1 VNHPT
6 ATSERRSADTDTFRH
21 DRVTATVASPLDVTL
36 DLPRAALSVN
46 GVTRHIGGRDVVDH
60 VSFDVA
66 DGELVVIVGPSGC
79 GKSSLLRSIA
89 GLDPVVAGHI
99 VLDGSDV
106 SALPPEKRRIG
117 LVFQDHALFP
127 HRRVDQNIAFGLTH
141 LDRGARA
148 RRVDELLELVRLP
161 GVADRYPHELSG
173 GEQQRI
179 ALARALAP
187 DPAVVLLDEPFA
199 SLDPSLRDD
208 VRNDVIEALRL
219 RNAAAVLVT
228 HDREEALALGDR
240 VAVMS
245 AGRMLQIDRP
255 DVVYERPID
264 QFVATFLG
272 EASFLPDPDRPGVT
286 MMARPHDLTLSSDAR
301 STDGAADRVTARR
314 YLGAAWRYTVER
326 SDGSVVDVDLA
337 GGPTTTPLDVGDTC
351 TVVVDAGHPL
361 HRLPA

>member
-1 VNHPT
+1 MNPPT
-6 ATSERRSADTDTFRH
+6 ATSERAVLDVETSGPGST
-21 DRVTATVASPLDVTL
+21 TATVASPMDATP
-36 DLPRAALSVN
+36 DPSRAALSVS
-46 GVTRHIGGRDVVDH
+46 GVTRHIGGRDVVDR

-79 GKSSLLRSIA
+79 GKSSLLRAIA
-89 GLDPVVAGHI
+89 GLDPTTAGRV
-99 VLDGSDV
+99 VLDGADV
-106 SALPPEKRRIG
+106 STLPPEKRRIG

-161 GVADRYPHELSG
+161 GVAKRYPHELSG

-208 VRNDVIEALRL
+208 VRTDVIEALRL

-255 DVVYERPID
+255 DEVYERPSD

-272 EASFLPDPDRPGVT
+272 EASFLPDPDRPGIT
-286 MMARPHDLTLSSDAR
+286 MMARPHDLTHSRDDE
-301 STDGAADRVTARR
+301 STDGGADRVMARR
-314 YLGAAWRYTVER
+314 YLGAAWRYTVQR
-326 SDGSVVDVDLA
+326 SDGSMVDVDLA
-337 GGPTTTPLDVGDTC
+337 GGPTTNPLEVGDTC

>member
-1 VNHPT
+1 MNSPT
-6 ATSERRSADTDTFRH
+6 ATSPMHPTTAGTFQH
-21 DRVTATVASPLDVTL
+21 EQTTATVPTSMDVTIEHSH
-36 DLPRAALSVN
+36 AALEVS
-46 GVTRHIGGRDVVDH
+46 GVTRRIAGLDVVDRA
-60 VSFDVA
+60 SFDVA

-79 GKSSLLRSIA
+79 GKSSLLRAIA
-89 GLDPVVAGHI
+89 GLDPIAAGRV
-99 VLDGSDV
+99 VLDGRDV
-106 SALPPEKRRIG
+106 TALPPEKRRIG

-141 LDRGARA
+141 LDRAGRA

-161 GVADRYPHELSG
+161 GVGKRYPHELSG

-208 VRNDVIEALRL
+208 VRTDVIEALRL

-255 DVVYERPID
+255 DEVYERPSD
-264 QFVATFLG
+264 RFVAEFLG
-272 EASFLPDPDRPGVT
+272 EASFLPDPDDPAMT
-286 MMARPHDLTLSSDAR
+286 LMARPHDLTVVAGGD
-301 STDGAADRVTARR
+301 DRVTARR
-314 YLGAAWRYTVER
+314 YLGAAWRYTVHR
-326 SDGSVVDVDLA
+326 SDGSAVDVDLS
-337 GGPTTTPLDVGDTC
+337 GGPGTTPLGVGEPC

>member
-1 VNHPT
+1 MNHPAPTSVMPEQT
-6 ATSERRSADTDTFRH
+6 ARTFLAERS
-21 DRVTATVASPLDVTL
+21 TATVPHSMEATIDQT
-36 DLPRAALSVN
+36 RAALSVK
-46 GVTRHIGGRDVVDH
+46 GVTRHIGGRDVVDQ

-79 GKSSLLRSIA
+79 GKSSLLRAIA
-89 GLDPVVAGHI
+89 GLDPITAGRI
-99 VLDGSDV
+99 VLDGNDV
-106 SALPPEKRRIG
+106 TALPPEKRRIG

-161 GVADRYPHELSG
+161 GVAKRYPHELSG

-208 VRNDVIEALRL
+208 VRTDVIEALRL

-240 VAVMS
+240 VAVMFD
-245 AGRMLQIDRP
+245 GQMLQIDRP
-255 DVVYERPID
+255 DEVYERPSD
-264 QFVATFLG
+264 RFVATFLG
-272 EASFLPDPDRPGVT
+272 EASFLADPDSPGLA
-286 MMARPHDLTLSSDAR
+286 MMARPHDLTVI
-301 STDGAADRVTARR
+301 DGGDDRVTARR
-314 YLGAAWRYTVER
+314 YLGAAWRYTIRRV
-326 SDGSVVDVDLA
+326 DGSHVDVDLA
-337 GGPTTTPLDVGDTC
+337 GGPGTTPLNVGDAC

>member
-1 VNHPT
+1 V
-6 ATSERRSADTDTFRH
+6 
-21 DRVTATVASPLDVTL
+21 DVT
-36 DLPRAALSVN
+36 S
-46 GVTRHIGGRDVVDH
+46 
-60 VSFDVA
+60 
-66 DGELVVIVGPSGC
+66 
-79 GKSSLLRSIA
+79 
-89 GLDPVVAGHI
+89 
-99 VLDGSDV
+99 
-106 SALPPEKRRIG
+106 LPPEKRRIG

-127 HRRVDQNIAFGLTH
+127 HRRVDQNIAFGLAH
-141 LDRGARA
+141 IDRPARA

-161 GVADRYPHELSG
+161 GVAKRYPHELSG

-208 VRNDVIEALRL
+208 VRTDVVEALRL

-245 AGRMLQIDRP
+245 EGRMLQIDRP
-255 DVVYERPID
+255 DEVYERPND
-264 QFVATFLG
+264 RFVATFLG
-272 EASFLPDPDRPGVT
+272 EASFLPDPG
-286 MMARPHDLTLSSDAR
+286 
-301 STDGAADRVTARR
+301 GADRVLGRR
-314 YLGAAWRYTVER
+314 YLGALWRYTVR
-326 SDGSVVDVDLA
+326 RPGGDVVEVEMA
-337 GGPTTTPLDVGDTC
+337 GGPGLATMEIGEAC

>member
-1 VNHPT
+1 MSTPT
-6 ATSERRSADTDTFRH
+6 SVAGRHSLASERFLAAGAA
-21 DRVTATVASPLDVTL
+21 ATVPTSMDAVPDQS
-36 DLPRAALSVN
+36 LPALSVSD
-46 GVTRHIGGRDVVDH
+46 VTRRIAGRDVVDG

-66 DGELVVIVGPSGC
+66 DGELVAIVGPSGC
-79 GKSSLLRSIA
+79 GKSSLLRAIA
-89 GLDPVVAGHI
+89 GLDPVVSGRV
-99 VLDGSDV
+99 VLDGTDV

-141 LDRGARA
+141 LDRAGRA

-161 GVADRYPHELSG
+161 GVGKRYPHELSG

-208 VRNDVIEALRL
+208 VRTDVIEALRL

-255 DVVYERPID
+255 DEVYERPSD
-264 QFVATFLG
+264 RFVATFLG
-272 EASFLPDPDRPGVT
+272 EASFLADPDDPGL
-286 MMARPHDLTLSSDAR
+286 MMMVRPHDLSILV
-301 STDGAADRVTARR
+301 DGGNDQVTARR
-314 YLGAAWRYTVER
+314 YLGAAWRYCVR
-326 SDGSVVDVDLA
+326 RADGTDVDVDLP
-337 GGPTTTPLDVGDTC
+337 GGPGSVPLRVGDAC
-351 TVVVDAGHPL
+351 TVVVDPGHPL

>member
-1 VNHPT
+1 MD
-6 ATSERRSADTDTFRH
+6 ATLHQPS
-21 DRVTATVASPLDVTL
+21 
-36 DLPRAALSVN
+36 AALSVN
-46 GVTRHIGGRDVVDH
+46 GVTRRIAARDVVNS

-79 GKSSLLRSIA
+79 GKSTLLRAIA
-89 GLDPVVAGHI
+89 GLDPIEAGHV
-99 VLDGSDV
+99 VLDGTDV
-106 SALPPEKRRIG
+106 TALPPEKRRIG

-141 LDRGARA
+141 LDRAARV

-161 GVADRYPHELSG
+161 GVAKRYPHELSG

-208 VRNDVIEALRL
+208 VRTDVIEALRR

-245 AGRMLQIDRP
+245 NGRMLQIDRP
-255 DVVYERPID
+255 DEVYERPSD
-264 QFVATFLG
+264 RFVATFLG
-272 EASFLPDPDRPGVT
+272 EASFLPDPDEPGMT
-286 MMARPHDLTLSSDAR
+286 MMARPHDLTLVADSDA
-301 STDGAADRVTARR
+301 DDADRVAARR
-314 YLGAAWRYTVER
+314 YLGASWRYTVQR
-326 SDGSVVDVDLA
+326 SDGSDVDVDLP
-337 GGPTTTPLDVGDTC
+337 GGPGTTPLSVGDSC
-351 TVVVDAGHPL
+351 TVIINTDHPL
-361 HRLPA
+361 LRLPA

>member
-1 VNHPT
+1 MNPPT
-6 ATSERRSADTDTFRH
+6 ATSERGVLGVEACGPAPT
-21 DRVTATVASPLDVTL
+21 TATVASPMDASL
-36 DLPRAALSVN
+36 DLPRAALSVD
-46 GVTRHIGGRDVVDH
+46 GVTRHIGGRDVVDR

-79 GKSSLLRSIA
+79 GKSSLLRAIA
-89 GLDPVVAGHI
+89 GLDPTTAGRV

-106 SALPPEKRRIG
+106 STLPPEKRRIG

-127 HRRVDQNIAFGLTH
+127 HRRVDQNIEFGLTH
-141 LDRGARA
+141 LDRAARR

-161 GVADRYPHELSG
+161 GVAKRYPHELSG

-208 VRNDVIEALRL
+208 VRTDVIEALRL

-240 VAVMS
+240 VAVMN
-245 AGRMLQIDRP
+245 AGRILQIDRP
-255 DVVYERPID
+255 DEVYERPSD

-272 EASFLPDPDRPGVT
+272 EASFLPDPDQPGVT
-286 MMARPHDLTLSSDAR
+286 MMARPHDLSLSCNDAGNGG
-301 STDGAADRVTARR
+301 DADRVMARR
-314 YLGAAWRYTVER
+314 YLGAAWRYTVQR
-326 SDGSVVDVDLA
+326 SDGSVVEVDLA

-361 HRLPA
+361 HRLPV

>member
-1 VNHPT
+1 MNQPT
-6 ATSERRSADTDTFRH
+6 ATSSRRDADTETFQH
-21 DRVTATVASPLDVTL
+21 DRATGTVASPMDATL

-46 GVTRHIGGRDVVDH
+46 GVTRHIGGRDVVDR

-79 GKSSLLRSIA
+79 GKSSLLRAIA
-89 GLDPVVAGHI
+89 GLDPTTAGHI
-99 VLDGSDV
+99 VLDGTDV

-161 GVADRYPHELSG
+161 GVAKRYPHELSG

-208 VRNDVIEALRL
+208 VRTDVIEALQL

-245 AGRMLQIDRP
+245 AGRILQIDRP
-255 DVVYERPID
+255 DQVYERPSD
-264 QFVATFLG
+264 RFVATFLG
-272 EASFLPDPDRPGVT
+272 EASFLPDPDHPGVA
-286 MMARPHDLTLSSDAR
+286 MMARPHDLTIAAH
-301 STDGAADRVTARR
+301 DGGNDQVTARR
-314 YLGAAWRYTVER
+314 YLGAAWRYTVRR
-326 SDGSVVDVDLA
+326 SDGSVVDVDVN
-337 GGPTTTPLDVGDTC
+337 GGPTTTPLGVGDAC

-361 HRLPA
+361 HRLPG

>member
-1 VNHPT
+1 VT
-6 ATSERRSADTDTFRH
+6 VLTDTVPTPMDAIS
-21 DRVTATVASPLDVTL
+21 DRAHAAST
-36 DLPRAALSVN
+36 ALSIS
-46 GVTRHIGGRDVVDH
+46 GVTRHIAGRDVVDD

-79 GKSSLLRSIA
+79 GKSTLLRAIA
-89 GLDPVVAGHI
+89 GLDPMAAGRV
-99 VLDGSDV
+99 VLDGADV
-106 SALPPEKRRIG
+106 TALPPEKRRIG

-127 HRRVDQNIAFGLTH
+127 HRRVEQNIAFGLNDI
-141 LDRGARA
+141 DRKARA

-161 GVADRYPHELSG
+161 GVAKRYPHELSG

-208 VRNDVIEALRL
+208 VRSDVVEALQL

-240 VAVMS
+240 VAVM
-245 AGRMLQIDRP
+245 ADGRMLQIDRP
-255 DVVYERPID
+255 EEVYERPTNR
-264 QFVATFLG
+264 FVASFLG
-272 EASFLPDPDRPGVT
+272 EASFLPDPGDAGSA
-286 MMARPHDLTLSSDAR
+286 MMARPHDLSLVANGD
-301 STDGAADRVTARR
+301 DRVTARR
-314 YLGAAWRYTVER
+314 YLGAAWRYTVR
-326 SDGSVVDVDLA
+326 RADGSDIDVDLA
-337 GGPTTTPLDVGDTC
+337 GGPGTTPLDVGDTC

>member
-1 VNHPT
+1 MNVG
-6 ATSERRSADTDTFRH
+6 ALARFRADE
-21 DRVTATVASPLDVTL
+21 VTATVPTRMDTTL
-36 DLPRAALSVN
+36 DLPRAALSVA
-46 GVTRHIGGRDVVDH
+46 GLTRYIGGRDVVDR

-79 GKSSLLRSIA
+79 GKSTLLRAIA
-89 GLDPVVAGHI
+89 GLDPTTAGR
-99 VLDGSDV
+99 VMLDGADV
-106 SALPPEKRRIG
+106 TALPPEKRRIG

-127 HRRVDQNIAFGLTH
+127 HRRVDQNIAFGLTD
-141 LDRGARA
+141 LGRSDRA

-161 GVADRYPHELSG
+161 GVAKRYPHELSG

-208 VRNDVIEALRL
+208 VRTDVVEALRN

-245 AGRMLQIDRP
+245 EGRMLQIDRP
-255 DVVYERPID
+255 DEVYERPD
-264 QFVATFLG
+264 DRFVAMFLG
-272 EASFLPDPDRPGVT
+272 DASFLPDPASPD
-286 MMARPHDLTLSSDAR
+286 MALMVRPHDLSITPGGSDA
-301 STDGAADRVTARR
+301 VTARR
-314 YLGAAWRYTVER
+314 YLGAAWRYTVRR
-326 SDGSVVDVDLA
+326 SDGSDVDVDQA
-337 GGPTTTPLDVGDTC
+337 GGPGTTPLTIGEAC
-351 TVVVDAGHPL
+351 TVIVDAGHPL
-361 HRLPA
+361 HRLPV

>member
-1 VNHPT
+1 MSDAT
-6 ATSERRSADTDTFRH
+6 ATRFPKATTT
-21 DRVTATVASPLDVTL
+21 VTVPHSMDAKLDQPQV
-36 DLPRAALSVN
+36 ALSVN
-46 GVTRHIGGRDVVDH
+46 GVTRHIGGRDVVDE

-79 GKSSLLRSIA
+79 GKSTLLRAIA
-89 GLDPVVAGHI
+89 GLDPMVAGHI
-99 VLDGSDV
+99 VLDGRDIT
-106 SALPPEKRRIG
+106 ALPPEKRRIG

-141 LDRGARA
+141 LDRGARG

-161 GVADRYPHELSG
+161 GVAKRYPHELSG

-208 VRNDVIEALRL
+208 VRTDVIEALRL

-245 AGRMLQIDRP
+245 AGKMLQIDRP
-255 DVVYERPID
+255 DEVYERPSD
-264 QFVATFLG
+264 RFVATLLG
-272 EASFLPDPDRPGVT
+272 DASFLPDPDSPELT
-286 MMARPHDLTLSSDAR
+286 MMARPHDLTI
-301 STDGAADRVTARR
+301 AADGDGDDHVTARR
-314 YLGAAWRYTVER
+314 YLGAAWRYTVQR
-326 SDGSVVDVDLA
+326 SDGSVVDVDLP
-337 GGPTTTPLDVGDTC
+337 GGPSATPLAVGDAC

>member
-1 VNHPT
+1 MNVAA
-6 ATSERRSADTDTFRH
+6 ATRFRADET
-21 DRVTATVASPLDVTL
+21 TATVPTRMDAQLDT
-36 DLPRAALSVN
+36 PRAALSVT
-46 GVTRHIGGRDVVDH
+46 GVTRHIGGRDVVDR

-79 GKSSLLRSIA
+79 GKSTLLRAIA
-89 GLDPVVAGHI
+89 GLDPTTAGRVA
-99 VLDGSDV
+99 LDGTDV
-106 SALPPEKRRIG
+106 TALPAEKRRIG

-127 HRRVDQNIAFGLTH
+127 HRRVDQNIAFGV
-141 LDRGARA
+141 RGLGRADRA

-161 GVADRYPHELSG
+161 GVAKRYPHELSG

-208 VRNDVIEALRL
+208 VRTDVVEALRN

-245 AGRMLQIDRP
+245 AGHMLQIDRP
-255 DVVYERPID
+255 DEVYERPTD
-264 QFVATFLG
+264 RFVASFLG
-272 EASFLPDPDRPGVT
+272 DASFLPDPDSPNGAL
-286 MMARPHDLTLSSDAR
+286 MARPHDLSVMPGGGDV
-301 STDGAADRVTARR
+301 VTSRR
-314 YLGAAWRYTVER
+314 YLGAAWRYTVRR
-326 SDGSVVDVDLA
+326 SDGSIVDVDQA
-337 GGPTTTPLDVGDTC
+337 GGPGTTPLAIGDACSVT
-351 TVVVDAGHPL
+351 VDAGHPL

>member
-1 VNHPT
+1 M
-6 ATSERRSADTDTFRH
+6 D
-21 DRVTATVASPLDVTL
+21 
-36 DLPRAALSVN
+36 AALDQPRPALAVV
-46 GVTRHIGGRDVVDH
+46 GVTRHIADRNVVDR
-60 VSFDVA
+60 VSFDVT

-79 GKSSLLRSIA
+79 GKSSLLRAIA
-89 GLDPVVAGHI
+89 GLDPVAAGRVA
-99 VLDGSDV
+99 LDGVDV

-141 LDRGARA
+141 LGRAARS
-148 RRVDELLELVRLP
+148 RRVEELLELVRLP
-161 GVADRYPHELSG
+161 GVAKRYPHELSG

-208 VRNDVIEALRL
+208 VRTDVIEALRL

-228 HDREEALALGDR
+228 HDREEALAFGDR

-245 AGRMLQIDRP
+245 EGRMLQIDRP
-255 DVVYERPID
+255 DEVYERPND
-264 QFVATFLG
+264 RFVATFLG
-272 EASFLPDPDRPGVT
+272 EASFLPDPDAPELA
-286 MMARPHDLTLSSDAR
+286 MMARPHDLSVTSG
-301 STDGAADRVTARR
+301 GADLIMARR
-314 YLGAAWRYTVER
+314 YLGAAWRYTIER
-326 SDGSVVDVDLA
+326 ADGCVVDVDVSVGPGA
-337 GGPTTTPLDVGDTC
+337 APMSVGGHC

-361 HRLPA
+361 HRLPS

>member
-1 VNHPT
+1 MNPPT
-6 ATSERRSADTDTFRH
+6 ATREHGGLGIETSGPAPTTG
-21 DRVTATVASPLDVTL
+21 TVASPMDATL
-36 DLPRAALSVN
+36 DLPSAALSVN
-46 GVTRHIGGRDVVDH
+46 GVTRHIGGRDVVDR

-79 GKSSLLRSIA
+79 GKSSLLRAIA
-89 GLDPVVAGHI
+89 GLDPTTAGRI
-99 VLDGSDV
+99 VLDGTDV

-141 LDRGARA
+141 LDRRARA

-161 GVADRYPHELSG
+161 GVGKRYPHELSG

-208 VRNDVIEALRL
+208 VRTDVIEALRL

-245 AGRMLQIDRP
+245 AGQMLQIDRP
-255 DVVYERPID
+255 DEVYERPSD

-272 EASFLPDPDRPGVT
+272 EASFLPDPDQPGVT
-286 MMARPHDLTLSSDAR
+286 MMARPHDLTLSCDDS
-301 STDGAADRVTARR
+301 STGGGTDRVTARR
-314 YLGAAWRYTVER
+314 YLGAAWRYTVQR
-326 SDGSVVDVDLA
+326 SDGSVVGVDLA
-337 GGPTTTPLDVGDTC
+337 GGPATMPLDVGDTC

>member
-1 VNHPT
+1 MNPPT
-6 ATSERRSADTDTFRH
+6 ATSERGVLGDETSGPAPT
-21 DRVTATVASPLDVTL
+21 TATVASPMDASL
-36 DLPRAALSVN
+36 DLPRAALSVD
-46 GVTRHIGGRDVVDH
+46 GVTRHIGGRDVVDR

-79 GKSSLLRSIA
+79 GKSSLLRAIA
-89 GLDPVVAGHI
+89 GLDPTTAGRV

-106 SALPPEKRRIG
+106 STLPPEKRRIG

-141 LDRGARA
+141 LDRAARR

-161 GVADRYPHELSG
+161 GVAKRYPHELSG

-208 VRNDVIEALRL
+208 VRTDVIEALHL

-240 VAVMS
+240 VAVMN
-245 AGRMLQIDRP
+245 AGRILQIDRP
-255 DVVYERPID
+255 DEVYERPSD

-272 EASFLPDPDRPGVT
+272 EASFLPDPDQPGVT
-286 MMARPHDLTLSSDAR
+286 MMARPHDLSLSCND
-301 STDGAADRVTARR
+301 TGNGGDADRVMARR
-314 YLGAAWRYTVER
+314 YLGAAWRYTVQR

-361 HRLPA
+361 HRLPV

>member
-1 VNHPT
+1 MSTPSSI
-6 ATSERRSADTDTFRH
+6 AKRPSADGTGCRPD
-21 DRVTATVASPLDVTL
+21 DRTATVRTFMDAALDQHR
-36 DLPRAALSVN
+36 PALSV
-46 GVTRHIGGRDVVDH
+46 GSVTRRIAGRDVVDD

-79 GKSSLLRSIA
+79 GKSSLLRTIA
-89 GLDPVVAGHI
+89 GLDPVVGGHVI
-99 VLDGSDV
+99 LDGVDV
-106 SALPPEKRRIG
+106 TALPPEKRRIG

-127 HRRVDQNIAFGLTH
+127 HLRVEQNIAFGLTH

-148 RRVDELLELVRLP
+148 RRVGELLELVRLP
-161 GVADRYPHELSG
+161 GVARRYPHELSG

-208 VRNDVIEALRL
+208 VRSDVIDALRL

-228 HDREEALALGDR
+228 HDRAEALALGDR

-245 AGRMLQIDRP
+245 AGRILQIDRP
-255 DVVYERPID
+255 DEVYERPSD
-264 QFVATFLG
+264 RFVATFLG
-272 EASFLPDPDRPGVT
+272 EASFLPDPDDPDVA
-286 MMARPHDLTLSSDAR
+286 MMARPHDLTLVADI
-301 STDGAADRVTARR
+301 DGADRIVARR
-314 YLGAAWRYTVER
+314 YLGAAWRYTVR
-326 SDGSVVDVDLA
+326 RADDSAVDVDVA
-337 GGPTTTPLDVGDTC
+337 GRPGATPLSIGDAC
-351 TVVVDAGHPL
+351 AVLVDTDHPL

>member
-1 VNHPT
+1 MNMGTFVDHHT
-6 ATSERRSADTDTFRH
+6 GTSRHEYAPAGTTDTVPNSM
-21 DRVTATVASPLDVTL
+21 DATL
-36 DLPRAALSVN
+36 DQPRAALSVIN
-46 GVTRHIGGRDVVDH
+46 VSRRIAGRDVVDR

-79 GKSSLLRSIA
+79 GKSTLLRAIA
-89 GLDPVVAGHI
+89 GLDPIVAGRF
-99 VLDGSDV
+99 VLDGTDV
-106 SALPPEKRRIG
+106 TARPPEKRRIG

-141 LDRGARA
+141 LDRAARS

-161 GVADRYPHELSG
+161 GVGKRYPHELSG

-208 VRNDVIEALRL
+208 VRTDVIEALRR

-245 AGRMLQIDRP
+245 AGRMLQIDRA
-255 DVVYERPID
+255 DEVYERPTD
-264 QFVATFLG
+264 RFVATFLG
-272 EASFLPDPDRPGVT
+272 EASFLPDPNEPG
-286 MMARPHDLTLSSDAR
+286 MALMARPHDLTLRADA
-301 STDGAADRVTARR
+301 SGPDQVTARR
-314 YLGAAWRYTVER
+314 YLGAAWRYSVR
-326 SDGSVVDVDLA
+326 RADGTDVDVDLT
-337 GGPTTTPLDVGDTC
+337 GGPATTPLSVGDPC